1 MSAARTELNRRESIE
16 CMDLCPKK
24 SILTQDLVIFGAIG
38 RHNLGQE
45 PLRADDAPLLLHDSD

>member
-1 MSAARTELNRRESIE
+1 
-16 CMDLCPKK
+16 MDLCPKK